1 MKTRVCN
8 QSFLKLLTSIGY
20 EPALAPHMI
29 KTWHRTAKAFVA
41 ACSVMMSHAALA
53 SPCRVIDAYTP
64 VALLSRQAVLVPPVD
79 QVQAFR
85 HSVIARY
92 PYLYAQQVLTL
103 SAGQDI
109 DALILTSLASARRS
123 QARTELVTRLRHLV
137 ERTQASFAKLNGFRC
152 DFPIYLTDSLGQFD
166 GAGRIVDGRRSLVL
180 GVDTLD
186 AEQDRIS
193 LRVFLAHEIFHRYH
207 FMVGGFSD
215 DAADRQPL
223 WRTLWAEGLATYA
236 SRTLNPGATI
246 GQALMLPTDL
256 AKRAAPL
263 TPQIAADMLS
273 HLDEVNPDVYRTYFT
288 YGNKAVTAR
297 GLPWR
302 SGYYVGYLVAARLA
316 RRHTLSALA
325 HLPPRRV
332 HMMVRVALQTL
343 AS

>member
-1 MKTRVCN
+1 
-8 QSFLKLLTSIGY
+8 
-20 EPALAPHMI
+20 MI
-29 KTWHRTAKAFVA
+29 RKTWHRTAKAFAA
-41 ACSVMMSHAALA
+41 ACSLLVPHAALA
-53 SPCRVIDAYTP
+53 SSCRVIDAYTP
-64 VALLSRQAVLVPPVD
+64 VALLSRQTAIAPPVE
-79 QVQAFR
+79 QVRAFR
-85 HSVIARY
+85 QSVIARY

-103 SAGQDI
+103 SAGQDM
-109 DALILTSLASARRS
+109 DTLILASLASARRGQTRS
-123 QARTELVTRLRHLV
+123 KLVTRLRHLV
-137 ERTQASFAKLNGFRC
+137 ESAQASFAKLDGFRC

-186 AEQDRIS
+186 AEQGRIS
-193 LRVFLAHEIFHRYH
+193 LPVFLDHEMFHRYH

-236 SRTLNPGATI
+236 SRALTPGATI

-263 TPQIAADMLS
+263 TPQIAADLLS
-273 HLDEVNPDVYRTYFT
+273 HLDEANPDVYRTYFT
-288 YGNKAVTAR
+288 YGDKAVVAR

-302 SGYYVGYLVAARLA
+302 SGYYIGYLVASRLA
-316 RRHTLSALA
+316 RHRSLSTLA
-325 HLPPRRV
+325 HLSPRRV
-332 HMMVRVALQTL
+332 HAMVRAALQTL